1 MESSVNEAI
10 SKLEET
16 KMNLKEKSDSIRNS
30 INLEEQKLSYY
41 ESDIK
46 QLATKL
52 DQKQK
57 QISSIPADIEEQLKA
72 KKAVWSKLSKELQEF
87 EKENNITDIN
97 NQIKSNN
104 EELSK
109 SELLAQ
115 QIETDLQNY
124 SKKSELSTKL
134 SVLIENMGEKQ
145 NEINKIT
152 TALLNDT
159 MIKEWGLDDV
169 KQLSFEFKTHYIA
182 LQKNIAT
189 NLKAFNE
196 ISKSQTELEYEL
208 NTCKGK
214 VNNLQHKKEKLIL
227 NINSVLPE
235 DCSIEDYDDV
245 LLETEVS
252 YKTALENLKM
262 HQTTLEFNRKALEV
276 AINNDCCYLCS
287 RSFENTEFRSKILKE
302 LKEKLIP
309 SLRSH

>member
-134 SVLIENMGEKQ
+134 SVLIENISE
-145 NEINKIT
+145 NK
-152 TALLNDT
+152 
-159 MIKEWGLDDV
+159 MK
-169 KQLSFEFKTHYIA
+169 
-182 LQKNIAT
+182 
-189 NLKAFNE
+189 
-196 ISKSQTELEYEL
+196 
-208 NTCKGK
+208 
-214 VNNLQHKKEKLIL
+214 
-227 NINSVLPE
+227 
-235 DCSIEDYDDV
+235 
-245 LLETEVS
+245 
-252 YKTALENLKM
+252 
-262 HQTTLEFNRKALEV
+262 
-276 AINNDCCYLCS
+276 
-287 RSFENTEFRSKILKE
+287 
-302 LKEKLIP
+302 
-309 SLRSH
+309 